1 MIRLEHANL
10 VVNDIEPTLSFL
22 QAAFPHWQVRAS
34 GPSTWYG
41 KPRKWLHFGD
51 DFTFITLN
59 DNGDGAPRDLTGHA
73 PGLAHLGFT
82 VTNIERLIER
92 LERKGYTPSVAL
104 DTQGYRRNV
113 YYIDPAGLEF
123 EFIEYLSDD
132 PVERNADPAEEG

>member
-1 MIRLEHANL
+1 MIHLEHANL
-10 VVNDIEPTLSFL
+10 VVNDIEPTLTFL
-22 QAAFPHWQVRAS
+22 QAAFPHWRERAS
-34 GPSTWYG
+34 GSSTWYG

-59 DNGDGAPRDLTGHA
+59 DNGDGAPRDLEGHA

-82 VTNIERLIER
+82 VTDIERLVER
-92 LERKGYTPSVAL
+92 LKSKGYTPSVAL

-132 PVERNADPAEEG
+132 PAERNADPTEVE